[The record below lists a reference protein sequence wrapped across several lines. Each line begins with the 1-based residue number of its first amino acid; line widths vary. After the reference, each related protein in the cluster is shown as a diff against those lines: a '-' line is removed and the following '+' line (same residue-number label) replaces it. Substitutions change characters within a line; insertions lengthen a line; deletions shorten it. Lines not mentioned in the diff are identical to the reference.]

1 MFSELTLLFEIIPL
15 CVIKSL
21 NGLCEC
27 LNREMDWQ
35 ENRPVVQLMDLGE
48 RTDKSTREWGEMR
61 GVRWAERLC
70 FCQIWEWR
78 RERERTTITSTLTP
92 PVIMGSVSDAMIGR
106 KEEGSDSNRW
116 ENMGHNDK
124 NLVWGLAFQS
134 RGEKWGGAGGGHEEN
149 RFYFSDYENLLHL
162 RSLHQK
168 LKTGLNTAAIFKY
181 WILSSVLC
189 LRLILWL
196 LEFWHRFCD
205 VTKIIQE
212 KTFDKDSH
220 FSK

>member
-1 MFSELTLLFEIIPL
+1 MVSELTLLFEIIPL

-78 RERERTTITSTLTP
+78 WERERTTITSTLTP

-134 RGEKWGGAGGGHEEN
+134 RGEKWGGVKTDSISQIIKTCYIWGHCTNNKNWNKYCSDIQILQKAGS
-149 RFYFSDYENLLHL
+149 YVY
-162 RSLHQK
+162 
-168 LKTGLNTAAIFKY
+168 
-181 WILSSVLC
+181 V
-189 LRLILWL
+189 
-196 LEFWHRFCD
+196 
-205 VTKIIQE
+205 
-212 KTFDKDSH
+212 
-220 FSK
+220 

>member
-134 RGEKWGGAGGGHEEN
+134 RGEKWGGAGGGSKQIL
-149 RFYFSDYENLLHL
+149 FL
-162 RSLHQK
+162 RLWK
-168 LKTGLNTAAIFKY
+168 PVTFEVTAPTIKTGINTAAIFKY
-181 WILSSVLC
+181 WILSSILY